1 MGNYPRLL
9 NLGEDEKESL
19 LSYLSDESVKHDSE
33 RRDAIQILLDQQ
45 KDYWAEPS
53 LKIRKFPFLG
63 ASNLVIPLNAIAAE
77 SVQARVMTTIWASTP
92 VMTVNIRD
100 PEFSKAEHPLEN
112 YLDYELR
119 HNMRA
124 RDMMNSSCFETVKY
138 GTGVAKSD
146 YLKLVKKAVR
156 INAAGERE
164 EFPVV
169 IRDGATMDSVPYANF
184 IMPNHAQDPQTA
196 PWCGELMTSTPFG
209 VKNLEETGLF
219 YEGTFEHLTSFFRT
233 RSRQGNSSERRF
245 VAAQEDLEETEAI
258 FPELIDFRLM
268 YLSFDVDDDN
278 KLEEIVVWY
287 HHDSR
292 FLMGARYNWNG
303 DLRRPYRI
311 VQYIPV
317 EHRWRGIGI
326 CKQNSQFQKEV
337 TTIHRQRLD
346 NATIANMRMFKIN
359 RMSGYGPNEPIFPGK
374 MWFLDDMDH
383 IETIQLGEIY
393 SSSFSN
399 EQSAVIY
406 SQQRTGVN
414 EVILGM
420 PQVGTPGTATGDL
433 ARIQEGNKKFDF
445 SMDNIRDWFSILT
458 MDALLNIK
466 QFGPRHPGY
475 FLHAEG
481 GAEVLKVLGQSI
493 NDIRSGILFEVKAAG
508 QQQNRLL
515 DRNNWQQI
523 GALTNQYYVSM
534 IQLAINANR
543 PDLVQLILNK
553 GMIAATEV
561 MKQVLESF
569 DVRSINRILVTE
581 VEELLGEAKLL
592 PGGSQPDPLTGADK
606 GDKEINDAKR
616 MAAVQAII
624 AGNGI
629 RSELPVESSEGLG
642 RLQ

>member
-1 MGNYPRLL
+1 MGQYPRLL
-9 NLGEDEKESL
+9 NLDKGTEESL
-19 LSYLSDESVKHDSE
+19 LTYLSDEMVKHNQE
-33 RRDAIQILLDQQ
+33 RQDPIQILLDQQ

-92 VMTVNIRD
+92 VVAVNIRD
-100 PEFSKAEHPLEN
+100 PELSRAEHPLEN

-119 HNMRA
+119 HVMRA

-146 YLKLVKKAVR
+146 YLKLIKKAVR

-169 IRDGATMDSVPYANF
+169 IKDGATMDSVAYANF
-184 IMPNHAQDPQTA
+184 IMPHHAQDPETA
-196 PWCGELMTSTPFG
+196 PWCGEMMNNTPFG
-209 VKNLEETGLF
+209 IKNLEQTGLF
-219 YEGTFEHLTSFFRT
+219 YPGTFEHLTNFFHA
-233 RSRQGNSSERRF
+233 RSRTGTGGERKF
-245 VAAQEDLEETEAI
+245 TAGQEDLESTESI
-258 FPELIDFRLM
+258 FPELIDFYLIK
-268 YLSFDVDDDN
+268 LSFDVDDDD

-303 DLRRPYRI
+303 DLRRGYRI

-317 EHRWRGIGI
+317 EHRWRGLGVS
-326 CKQNSQFQKEV
+326 KQNAQFQKEV

-359 RMSGYGPNEPIFPGK
+359 RLSGYGPKEPIFPGK
-374 MWFLDDMDH
+374 MWFVDDMDH
-383 IETIQLGEIY
+383 IETIQLGEVY

-399 EQSAVIY
+399 EQSAVLY

-433 ARIQEGNKKFDF
+433 ARIAEGNKKFDY

-466 QFGPRHPGY
+466 QFGPRHPEY
-475 FLHAEG
+475 FMHAEG
-481 GAEVLKVLGQSI
+481 SKEVLKVLGQSI
-493 NDIRSGILFEVKAAG
+493 DNIRKGILFEVKTAG

-592 PGGSQPDPLTGADK
+592 PPGSQRDSIGGTDQGTQDV
-606 GDKEINDAKR
+606 NDAERLATIQK
-616 MAAVQAII
+616 II
-624 AGNGI
+624 AGNGGG
-629 RSELPVESSEGLG
+629 SELPATSGEGLG
-642 RLQ
+642 RL

>member
-1 MGNYPRLL
+1 MGQYPKLL
-9 NLGEDEKESL
+9 NLDENTEESL
-19 LSYLSDESVKHDSE
+19 LTYLNDEMVNHNQE
-33 RRDAIQILLDQQ
+33 RQDPIQILLDQQ
-45 KDYWAEPS
+45 KDYWGEPS
-53 LKIRKFPFLG
+53 LKKRKFPFLG
-63 ASNLVIPLNAIAAE
+63 ASNIVIPLNAIASE
-77 SVQARVMTTIWASTP
+77 SVQARVMTTMWASTP
-92 VMTVNIRD
+92 IVSVNIRN
-100 PEFSKAEHPLEN
+100 PEFTKAEHPLEN

-119 HNMRA
+119 HNLRA
-124 RDMMNSSCFETVKY
+124 RDMMNSSCFEAVKY
-138 GTGVAKSD
+138 GTGIAKSD

-169 IRDGATMDSVPYANF
+169 IRDGATLDSVAYANF
-184 IMPNHAQDPQTA
+184 LMPNHAQDPQTA
-196 PWCGELMTSTPFG
+196 PWCGENMTNTPFG
-209 VKNLEETGLF
+209 IKNLEQTGLF
-219 YEGTFEHLTSFFRT
+219 YEGTFERLTTFFNART
-233 RSRQGNSSERRF
+233 RQGTSGERNF
-245 VAAQEDLEETEAI
+245 TAAQEVHEKSESI
-258 FPELIDFRLM
+258 FPELIDFYLI
-268 YLSFDVDDDN
+268 YLSFDVDGDE
-278 KLEEIVVWY
+278 KLEEIVVLY

-292 FLMGARYNWNG
+292 SLMGARYNWNA

-317 EHRWRGIGI
+317 EHRWRGIGVG
-326 CKQNSQFQKEV
+326 KQNAQFQKEV

-359 RMSGYGPNEPIFPGK
+359 RLSGYGPKEPIFPGK
-374 MWFLDDMDH
+374 MWFLDDMTH

-399 EQSAVIY
+399 EQSAVLY

-445 SMDNIRDWFSILT
+445 SMDNIRDWFGILT
-458 MDALLNIK
+458 MDVMLNIK
-466 QFGPRHPGY
+466 QFGPRHPEY
-475 FLHAEG
+475 FMHAEG
-481 GAEVLKVLGQSI
+481 GIEVLKVLGQSI
-493 NDIRSGILFEVKAAG
+493 SDLRKGIIFEVKAAA

-581 VEELLGEAKLL
+581 VEELLGQANLL
-592 PGGSQPDPLTGADK
+592 PPGALPTPNEGSDRGSQDVS
-606 GDKEINDAKR
+606 DAER
-616 MAAVQAII
+616 LAVIQKII
-624 AGNGI
+624 AGNGKG
-629 RSELPVESSEGLG
+629 SELAATGSEGLG
-642 RLQ
+642 GL

>member
-1 MGNYPRLL
+1 
-9 NLGEDEKESL
+9 
-19 LSYLSDESVKHDSE
+19 
-33 RRDAIQILLDQQ
+33 
-45 KDYWAEPS
+45 
-53 LKIRKFPFLG
+53 
-63 ASNLVIPLNAIAAE
+63 
-77 SVQARVMTTIWASTP
+77 MTTVWASTP
-92 VMTVNIRD
+92 VVAVNIRD
-100 PEFSKAEHPLEN
+100 PEFSRSEHPLEN

-119 HNMRA
+119 HNMHA

-146 YLKLVKKAVR
+146 YLKLIKKAVR
-156 INAAGERE
+156 FNAAGERE

-169 IRDGATMDSVPYANF
+169 IKDGATLDSVALANF
-184 IMPNHAQDPQTA
+184 IMPHHAQDPQTA
-196 PWCGELMTSTPFG
+196 PWCGEMMNNTPFG
-209 VKNLEETGLF
+209 IKNLEESKLF
-219 YEGTFEHLTSFFRT
+219 YPGTFEHLTSHFREQ
-233 RSRQGNSSERRF
+233 SREGTSGERKF
-245 VAAQEDLEETEAI
+245 TSAQEDLEKTAAI
-258 FPELIDFRLM
+258 FPKLVDFYLI
-268 YLSFDVDDDN
+268 YLSFDVDGDD
-278 KLEEIVVWY
+278 KLEEIVTWY
-287 HHDSR
+287 HHNSR

-317 EHRWRGIGI
+317 EHRWRGIGVS
-326 CKQNSQFQKEV
+326 KQNAQFQKEV

-359 RMSGYGPNEPIFPGK
+359 RLSGYGPKEPIFPGK

-383 IETIQLGEIY
+383 IETIQLGEVY

-445 SMDNIRDWFSILT
+445 SMDNIRDWLSTLT
-458 MDALLNIK
+458 MDAFLNIK
-466 QFGPRHPGY
+466 EFGPRHPGY

-481 GAEVLKVLGQSI
+481 GAEVLKILGQSI
-493 NDIRSGILFEVKAAG
+493 SDIRSGILFEVKAAG

-581 VEELLGEAKLL
+581 VEELLGEA
-592 PGGSQPDPLTGADK
+592 
-606 GDKEINDAKR
+606 
-616 MAAVQAII
+616 
-624 AGNGI
+624 
-629 RSELPVESSEGLG
+629 
-642 RLQ
+642 

>member
-169 IRDGATMDSVPYANF
+169 IKDGATMDSVPYANF

>member
-9 NLGEDEKESL
+9 NLGEGEKESL

-169 IRDGATMDSVPYANF
+169 IKDGATMDSVPYANF

>member
-1 MGNYPRLL
+1 MGQYPKLL
-9 NLGEDEKESL
+9 NLDEGTKKSL
-19 LSYLSDESVKHDSE
+19 ITYLRDESVRHDME
-33 RRDAIQILLDQQ
+33 RQDAIQILLDQQ

-53 LKIRKFPFLG
+53 LKRRKFPFLG

-92 VMTVNIRD
+92 VMAVNIRN
-100 PEFSKAEHPLEN
+100 PKFAASEHPLEN

-119 HNMRA
+119 HNMHA

-138 GTGVAKSD
+138 GTGIAKSD

-156 INAAGERE
+156 HNEAGERE

-169 IRDGATMDSVPYANF
+169 IKDGATMDSVAYANY

-196 PWCGELMTSTPFG
+196 PWCGELMTNTPFG
-209 VKNLEETGLF
+209 VKNLEEAKLF
-219 YEGTFEHLTSFFRT
+219 YPGTFEHLTNHFRT
-233 RSRQGNSSERRF
+233 RSRTGSSLERAF
-245 VAAQEDLEETEAI
+245 TAGQEDLEQTAAI

-268 YLSFDVDDDN
+268 YLSFDVDGDN
-278 KLEEIVVWY
+278 KLEEIVVWF
-287 HHDSR
+287 HLDSL
-292 FLMGARYNWNG
+292 FLMAARYNWNS

-317 EHRWRGIGI
+317 EHRWRGLGVS
-326 CKQNSQFQKEV
+326 KQNSQFQKEV

-359 RMSGYGPNEPIFPGK
+359 RLSGYGPKEPIFPGK
-374 MWFLDDMDH
+374 MWFVDDMDH
-383 IETIQLGEIY
+383 IDTIQLGEVY

-399 EQSAVIY
+399 EQSSVLY

-458 MDALLNIK
+458 MDAFLNIK
-466 QFGPRHPGY
+466 QFGPRHPEY
-475 FLHAEG
+475 FSSAEG
-481 GAEVLKVLGQSI
+481 GVEVLKILGQSI
-493 NDIRSGILFEVKAAG
+493 GDIRKGILFEVKAAG
-508 QQQNRLL
+508 QAQNRLL

-534 IQLAINANR
+534 IQLAIQSGR
-543 PDLVQLILNK
+543 PDLVTLILNK
-553 GMIAATEV
+553 GMLAATEV
-561 MKQVLESF
+561 MKQILESF

-581 VEELLGEAKLL
+581 VEELLGQAKLL
-592 PGGSQPDPLTGADK
+592 PGGSQSDSLDGADRGTK
-606 GDKEINDAKR
+606 DIAEAER
-616 MAAVQAII
+616 MAAISRII
-624 AGNGI
+624 AGNGGGG
-629 RSELPVESSEGLG
+629 ELPVEIGERLG
-642 RLQ
+642 

>member
-9 NLGEDEKESL
+9 NLDEGTEESL
-19 LSYLSDESVKHDSE
+19 LTYLNDESVRHDME
-33 RRDAIQILLDQQ
+33 RQDAIQILLDQQ

-53 LKIRKFPFLG
+53 LKIRKFPFQG

-92 VMTVNIRD
+92 VVAVNIRD
-100 PEFSKAEHPLEN
+100 PKFASSEHPLEN

-119 HNMRA
+119 HNMHA

-146 YLKLVKKAVR
+146 YLKLIKKAVR
-156 INAAGERE
+156 HNAAGERE

-169 IRDGATMDSVPYANF
+169 IKDGATMDSVAYANF

-196 PWCGELMTSTPFG
+196 PWCGELMNNTPFG
-209 VKNLEETGLF
+209 VKNLEESKLF
-219 YEGTFEHLTSFFRT
+219 YPGTFEHLTDFFRT
-233 RSRQGNSSERRF
+233 RSRTGSSSERKF
-245 VAAQEDLEETEAI
+245 TAGQEDLEQTAAI
-258 FPELIDFRLM
+258 FPELIDFRLI
-268 YLSFDVDDDN
+268 YLSFDVDGDN

-292 FLMGARYNWNG
+292 FLMGARYNWND

-317 EHRWRGIGI
+317 EHRWRGLGVS
-326 CKQNSQFQKEV
+326 KQNAQFQKEV

-359 RMSGYGPNEPIFPGK
+359 RMSGYGPKEPIFPGK
-374 MWFLDDMDH
+374 MWFVDDMTH
-383 IETIQLGEIY
+383 IDTIQLGEVY

-399 EQSAVIY
+399 EQSAVLY

-433 ARIQEGNKKFDF
+433 ARIAEGNKKFDF

-466 QFGPRHPGY
+466 QFGPRHPEY
-475 FLHAEG
+475 FAHAEG

-493 NDIRSGILFEVKAAG
+493 SDIRKGILFEVKAAG

-561 MKQVLESF
+561 MKQILESF

-581 VEELLGEAKLL
+581 VEELLGQANLL
-592 PGGSQPDPLTGADK
+592 PPGAQPDSIGGTERGAQD
-606 GDKEINDAKR
+606 INDAER
-616 MAAVQAII
+616 MATIQKII
-624 AGNGI
+624 AGNGEG
-629 RSELPVESSEGLG
+629 SEFSGTVGERLG
-642 RLQ
+642 RL

>member
-1 MGNYPRLL
+1 MGQYPKLL
-9 NLGEDEKESL
+9 NLDEDTEKSL
-19 LSYLSDESVKHDSE
+19 ITYLTDEMVKHDQE
-33 RRDAIQILLDQQ
+33 RTDAIQILLDQQ

-53 LKIRKFPFLG
+53 LKVRKFPFLG

-77 SVQARVMTTIWASTP
+77 SVQARVMTTLWASTP
-92 VMTVNIRD
+92 IIMVNIRD
-100 PEFSKAEHPLEN
+100 PKFSKAEHPLEN

-138 GTGVAKSD
+138 GTGVGKSD

-156 INAAGERE
+156 HNAAGERE

-169 IRDGATMDSVPYANF
+169 INDGATLDSVALANY
-184 IMPNHAQDPQTA
+184 IMPHHAQDPQTA
-196 PWCGELMTSTPFG
+196 PWCGEVMNNTPFG
-209 VKNLEETGLF
+209 IKNLEQSGLF
-219 YEGTFEHLTSFFRT
+219 YKGTFEHLTSFFRT
-233 RSRQGNSSERRF
+233 RSRQGTSSERKF
-245 VAAQEDLEETEAI
+245 VSAQEDLESTQAI
-258 FPELIDFRLM
+258 FPELIDFRLI
-268 YLSFDVDDDN
+268 YLSFDVDGDD
-278 KLEEIVVWY
+278 KLEEIVVWF
-287 HHDSR
+287 HPDSR

-311 VQYIPV
+311 VQYVPV
-317 EHRWRGIGI
+317 EHRWRGLGVS
-326 CKQNSQFQKEV
+326 KQNSQFQKEV

-359 RMSGYGPNEPIFPGK
+359 RMSGYGPREPIFPGK
-374 MWFLDDMDH
+374 MWFVDDMSH
-383 IETIQLGEIY
+383 IETIQLGEVY

-399 EQSAVIY
+399 EQSAVLY

-433 ARIQEGNKKFDF
+433 ARIREGNRKFDY
-445 SMDNIRDWFSILT
+445 SMDNIRDWFSTLT

-466 QFGPRHPGY
+466 QFGPRHPDY
-475 FLHAEG
+475 FSRAEG
-481 GAEVLKVLGQSI
+481 GAEVLKLLGESI
-493 NDIRSGILFEVKAAG
+493 SDIRKGILFEVKAAG

-581 VEELLGEAKLL
+581 VEELLGQAKLL
-592 PGGSQPDPLTGADK
+592 PSGSQPNSIEGADR
-606 GDKEINDAKR
+606 GDKDVNDAER
-616 MAAVQAII
+616 MATIQKVI
-624 AGNGI
+624 AGNGAGN
-629 RSELPVESSEGLG
+629 ELPIEVS
-642 RLQ
+642 

>member
-1 MGNYPRLL
+1 MGQYPRLL
-9 NLGEDEKESL
+9 NLDEGAKESL
-19 LSYLSDESVKHDSE
+19 LAYLSDESVKHDME
-33 RRDAIQILLDQQ
+33 RQDAIQILLDQQ

-53 LKIRKFPFLG
+53 LKIRNFPFLG

-77 SVQARVMTTIWASTP
+77 SVQARVMTTMWAATP
-92 VMTVNIRD
+92 VVAVNIRD
-100 PEFSKAEHPLEN
+100 PEFSRAEHPLEN

-138 GTGVAKSD
+138 GTGIAKSD

-169 IRDGATMDSVPYANF
+169 IRDGATMDSVAYANF

-209 VKNLEETGLF
+209 IKNLEETKLF
-219 YEGTFEHLTSFFRT
+219 YPGTFEHLTNFFRT
-233 RSRQGNSSERRF
+233 RSRQGASSERKF
-245 VAAQEDLEETEAI
+245 SAAQEDLEKTAAI

-268 YLSFDVDDDN
+268 WLSFDVDGDK

-287 HHDSR
+287 HHESR
-292 FLMGARYNWNG
+292 FLMAARYNWND

-311 VQYIPV
+311 VQYIPI
-317 EHRWRGIGI
+317 EHRWRGLGVS
-326 CKQNSQFQKEV
+326 KQNAQFQKEV

-359 RMSGYGPNEPIFPGK
+359 RLSGYGPNEPIFPGK

-399 EQSAVIY
+399 EQSAVLY

-433 ARIQEGNKKFDF
+433 ARIAEGNKKFDF

-466 QFGPRHPGY
+466 QFGPRHPEY
-475 FLHAEG
+475 FAHAEG
-481 GAEVLKVLGQSI
+481 GVEVLKILGQSI
-493 NDIRSGILFEVKAAG
+493 SDIRKGILFEVKAAG

-581 VEELLGEAKLL
+581 VEELLGQAKLL
-592 PGGSQPDPLTGADK
+592 PLGSQPDTLTGADR
-606 GDKEINDAKR
+606 GDKDISDAER
-616 MAAVQAII
+616 MATIQKII
-624 AGNGI
+624 TGNGT
-629 RSELPVESSEGLG
+629 RSELPAEVSEGLG
-642 RLQ
+642 GL

>member
-1 MGNYPRLL
+1 MGQYPRLL
-9 NLGEDEKESL
+9 NLDEATEESL
-19 LSYLSDESVKHDSE
+19 LGYLNDEVVRHNME
-33 RRDAIQILLDQQ
+33 RQDPIQILLDQQ

-53 LKIRKFPFLG
+53 LKVRKFPFLG

-77 SVQARVMTTIWASTP
+77 SVQARVMTTVWASTP
-92 VMTVNIRD
+92 VVAANIRD
-100 PEFSKAEHPLEN
+100 PEFSRAEHPLEN
-112 YLDYELR
+112 WLDYELR
-119 HNMRA
+119 HNMDA
-124 RDMMNSSCFETVKY
+124 RCMMNSSCFETVKY
-138 GTGVAKSD
+138 GTGVGKSD

-156 INAAGERE
+156 HNAAGERE

-169 IRDGATMDSVPYANF
+169 IRDGATLDPIAYANF
-184 IMPNHAQDPQTA
+184 VMPHHAQDPQTA
-196 PWCGELMTSTPFG
+196 PWCGEVMNRTPFG
-209 VKNLEETGLF
+209 IKNLEQSGLF
-219 YEGTFEHLTSFFRT
+219 YEGTFESLTDFFRT
-233 RSRQGNSSERRF
+233 RSREGTSLERRF
-245 VAAQEDLEETEAI
+245 KTGQEDLEKAESI
-258 FPELIDFRLM
+258 FPELVDFYLL
-268 YLSFDVDDDN
+268 YLSFDVDDDD

-292 FLMGARYNWNG
+292 RLMAARYNWNE

-317 EHRWRGIGI
+317 EHRWRGLGI
-326 CKQNSQFQKEV
+326 SKQNSQFQKEV

-359 RMSGYGPNEPIFPGK
+359 RLSGYGPKEPIFPGK
-374 MWFLDDMDH
+374 MWFLDDMSH
-383 IETIQLGEIY
+383 VETIQLGEIY

-433 ARIQEGNKKFDF
+433 ARIQEGNKKFDY
-445 SMDNIRDWFSILT
+445 SMDNIRDWLSTLT
-458 MDALLNIK
+458 MDVVLNVK
-466 QFGPRHPGY
+466 QFGPRHPDY
-475 FLHAEG
+475 FAHAEG
-481 GAEVLKVLGQSI
+481 GQEVLKLLAQSI
-493 NDIRSGILFEVKAAG
+493 SKIRSGILFEVKAAG

-543 PDLVQLILNK
+543 PDIVTLILNK

-581 VEELLGEAKLL
+581 VEELLGNANLL
-592 PGGSQPDPLTGADK
+592 PGGSESNTDGGADR
-606 GDKEINDAKR
+606 GTQDITEAQR
-616 MAAVQAII
+616 MATIQRII
-624 AGNGI
+624 TGNGSGGEI
-629 RSELPVESSEGLG
+629 PIEVR
-642 RLQ
+642 